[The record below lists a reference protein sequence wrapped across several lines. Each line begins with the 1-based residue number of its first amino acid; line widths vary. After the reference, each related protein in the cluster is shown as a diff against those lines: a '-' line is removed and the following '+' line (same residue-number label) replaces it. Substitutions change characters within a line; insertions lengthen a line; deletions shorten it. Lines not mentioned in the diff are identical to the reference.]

1 MTTTD
6 CAPRMTKAE
15 EDAQKIRLLE
25 TQVRRLQGDLAV
37 YMQVEEVLVA
47 ARLVSKSKIEEAHS
61 IVDHLRNAV
70 SASGEHAK

>member
-6 CAPRMTKAE
+6 CAPRRTKAE
-15 EDAQKIRLLE
+15 EDAERIRHLE
-25 TQVRRLQGDLAV
+25 LQIKRLQADLVV

-47 ARLVSKSKIEEAHS
+47 ARLVSKSKLEEAHS

-70 SASGEHAK
+70 NG